1 MKMKRTAIPLLLLFS
16 ATLTMIGLKS
26 TAFADSKHIRFD
38 EPVTIGSV
46 VLQPDRYRVEWTGS
60 GAEVMVTFMKGS
72 KTFATATARLVF
84 EKTPYAHRSFETTK
98 LTDSSKMLTR
108 ISFANRALI
117 FDLMRSTGGRDQPI
131 AD

>member
-1 MKMKRTAIPLLLLFS
+1 MKMKHTAIPLLLLFS
-16 ATLTMIGLKS
+16 AALTMIGLKS

-60 GAEVMVTFMKGS
+60 GSEVMVTFMRGS
-72 KTFATATARLVF
+72 KTLATATARLVF
-84 EKTPYAHRSFETTK
+84 EKTPYAHRSFETT
-98 LTDSSKMLTR
+98 TMSDSSKMLTR

-117 FDLMRSTGGRDQPI
+117 FDLLRWTGGPAQPV
-131 AD
+131 AE